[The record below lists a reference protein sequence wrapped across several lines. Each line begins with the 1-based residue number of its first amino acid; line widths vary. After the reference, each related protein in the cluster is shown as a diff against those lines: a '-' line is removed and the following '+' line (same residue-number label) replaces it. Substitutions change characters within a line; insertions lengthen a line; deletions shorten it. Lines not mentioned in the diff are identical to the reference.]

1 MRQVG
6 MVMGEEVDWTQRNSY
21 ALTTFACPPSVWFTF
36 PLALDARL
44 NQKERALRSDVLTD
58 PDR

>member
-1 MRQVG
+1 